1 MALIALLALSS
12 AFAQE
17 APAARTIEGR
27 VTDRDTGLPVADAQI
42 VVSGGP
48 TLTSDDRGLFT
59 VSATPGAYAVFRAPG
74 FLEASFTVP
83 DADEWRV
90 KLVRETGALE
100 IVVEARRDDPVV
112 SVTSLDRERVERTP
126 GTFEDP
132 VRLVQSLPGVSITPE
147 YSPKAGDIAIRG
159 AAPGENRFL
168 LDGVDLPYLF
178 HFNGYSSV
186 FHTRMLDEL
195 TLWPSTYGANW
206 GGATGG
212 IVETKSRWDKPDS
225 VRGSINLNLVMGGG
239 EIRAPIGDK
248 FVVRASGRRSYLD
261 AMSRDDEQYTVF
273 PVFWDYFGRAE
284 YHPGAD
290 RHWGLV
296 AFGAGDRYTRYSGE
310 PTELVGWEQAT
321 NPLFEYDQRYHVVGV
336 VHRERVGRTRL
347 DGVLA
352 YVDYA
357 VTGELP
363 AAHERFHERSV
374 QLRED
379 LVTAPTDAL
388 SVAYGAELEAT
399 DTTIDAVTEQA
410 WPEVSAEADLLAR
423 GVSASIQQARLTGG
437 VYGEV
442 RLELGPVRLV
452 PGLRVGW
459 DTLTAAPTVDPRFLA
474 RWQIGPDTKVRAG
487 AGQYSQYGTVAQ
499 LSPVTGDPGAGP
511 SRAQQVALG
520 FDHAIAGRWEIGVDG
535 WAKRMDG
542 LFLTDLDGTVRGGV
556 DGEAWGVELTSR
568 YRIRDRFFTSVAFA
582 FGHATRDGVVF
593 DYDQP
598 WSGNLVASWTFHPT
612 WNVGLR
618 YRVSA
623 GLPYTPVEDG
633 LYLGASDTYAPVYGP
648 RNSAR
653 YVPYQKVDLH
663 LEKTFHTRHFQLTAY
678 AELWWVPSGSNVM
691 YLAYRYDYDA
701 SAPVAGPTFIPLVG
715 IRAER

>member
-1 MALIALLALSS
+1 MITLALV
-12 AFAQE
+12 AAAYA
-17 APAARTIEGR
+17 APIEGR
-27 VTDRDTGLPVADAQI
+27 IVDRDTGLPVADATI
-42 VVSGGP
+42 VSGP
-48 TLTSDDRGLFT
+48 VTATSDERGRFT
-59 VSATPGAYAVFRAPG
+59 VDLPPGALVTFRAPG
-74 FLEASFTVP
+74 FLEASFP
-83 DADEWRV
+83 APAADEWRV

-132 VRLVQSLPGVSITPE
+132 VRLVQALPGVSVTPE
-147 YSPKAGDIAIRG
+147 YSPKAGDISVRG
-159 AAPGENRFL
+159 AGPGESRFL

-212 IVETKSRWDKPDS
+212 VIETKSRWDEPDE

-239 EIRAPIGDK
+239 EVRAPIGDK

-261 AMSRDDEQYTVF
+261 AVSRDDEQYTVF
-273 PVFWDYFGRAE
+273 PIFWDYFGRAE
-284 YHPGAD
+284 YHPGKD

-296 AFGAGDRYTRYSGE
+296 AFGAGDAYTRYAGE
-310 PTELVGWEQAT
+310 PTELVGWEQET
-321 NPLFEYDQRYHVVGV
+321 NPQFEYDQRYHVAGV
-336 VHRERVGRTRL
+336 VHRERAGRTRL

-357 VTGELP
+357 VDGTLP
-363 AAHERFHERSV
+363 SASERFHERAL

-379 LVTAPTDAL
+379 LVTAPTDTFSL
-388 SVAYGAELEAT
+388 AYGAEVEAT
-399 DTTIDAVTEQA
+399 QTAIDAETAQA
-410 WPEVSAEADLLAR
+410 WPEVAREATLLGR
-423 GVSASIQQARLTGG
+423 GVSTSIDQARLTGA
-437 VYGEV
+437 VYAEG
-442 RLELGPVRLV
+442 RIELGPVRLV
-452 PGLRVGW
+452 PGLRAGY
-459 DTLTAAPTVDPRFLA
+459 DTLTAAPTLDPRFLA
-474 RWQIGPDTKVRAG
+474 RWQIGPDTRLRAG
-487 AGQYSQYGTVAQ
+487 VGQYSQYGSVSQ

-520 FDHAIAGRWEIGVDG
+520 FDHAIAGRWEVGVDVWG
-535 WAKRMDG
+535 KRMEG
-542 LFLTDLDGTVRGGV
+542 LFLTELDGDVRGGV
-556 DGEAWGVELTSR
+556 DGDAWGVELTSR
-568 YRIRDRFFTSVAFA
+568 YRIRDRFFAAAAFA
-582 FGHATRDGVVF
+582 FGHATRDGEVF

-598 WSGNLVASWTFHPT
+598 WSGNLVASWTFRPT

-618 YRVSA
+618 YRLAA

-633 LYLGASDTYAPVYGP
+633 LYLAASDTYTPVYGQ

-653 YVPYQKVDLH
+653 YVPYQKLDLH
-663 LEKTFHTRHFQLTAY
+663 IEKTFHTRLVQVTAY

-691 YLAYRYDYDA
+691 YLAYRYDYDE
-701 SAPVAGPTFIPLVG
+701 SAPVAGPSFIPLVG